1 VGKGAWAIVDG
12 GYHQWKV
19 SQGPAP
25 DAPTLPERSFSRVVV
40 ENRKDSEDTIGR
52 LRGRMRILR
61 MPFLCK
67 HREDVD
73 SVVHTTAIVHNMLLQ
88 HDGFSSKFDDID
100 AAFFT
105 NDVEAREDENEPG
118 WRPVRHNGLI
128 WRITRE
134 LACGYSGASGLRGN
148 QDTILSA
155 KNLCTT
161 CISCALMAGCSI
173 TIDLFTCD
181 DVRMRASVCAR
192 EINST
197 IARTNGWLQ
206 HNH

>member
-1 VGKGAWAIVDG
+1 
-12 GYHQWKV
+12 V

-25 DAPTLPERSFSRVVV
+25 EAPTLPERSFSRVVV

-52 LRGRMRILR
+52 MRGRMRILR

-88 HDGFSSKFDDID
+88 HDGFASKFDDID
-100 AAFFT
+100 PAFFL
-105 NDVEAREDENEPG
+105 NDVEAQEDDNEPG

-128 WRITRE
+128 VGAMEDYTGVGLQLQRCVGAERE
-134 LACGYSGASGLRGN
+134 AGYNSFRETL
-148 QDTILSA
+148 
-155 KNLCTT
+155 
-161 CISCALMAGCSI
+161 
-173 TIDLFTCD
+173 
-181 DVRMRASVCAR
+181 VRHVHFM
-192 EINST
+192 
-197 IARTNGWLQ
+197 RTNGWLQ